1 VLFAL
6 MRWSPWLIGLSL
18 GMAVLS
24 RPNAFTLFPF
34 LAGLYLYLDTQESKT
49 IQWKGV
55 ISWGVQSAIPMGL
68 ACFALL
74 YYNHIRFQDWFDFGY
89 VTINSSNWIMEAA
102 QTYGLFNTHF
112 IPANLYA
119 MFLKMPR
126 IVFDGSCFYYSPS
139 REGISILATTPA
151 IVYVFRRLKLNWW
164 TAGAWV
170 SILLSMGLLMFY
182 HNTGADQL
190 GYRYLM
196 DYILPVLLLMGLGVG
211 QPPSWIFKGLVLLSV
226 IVNAAGLYWWFT
238 EWWCKPV

>member
-1 VLFAL
+1 
-6 MRWSPWLIGLSL
+6 
-18 GMAVLS
+18 LS

-34 LAGLYLYLDTQESKT
+34 LAGIYLYLDTQEGKV
-49 IQWKGV
+49 IQWKGA
-55 ISWGVQSAIPMGL
+55 IRWGVQCMVPMCL

-89 VTINSSNWIMEAA
+89 VTIHSSDWIMEAA
-102 QTYGLFNTHF
+102 RTYGLFNPHF

-126 IVFDGSCFYYSPS
+126 MVFDGSCFYYSPS

-151 IVYVFRRLKLNWW
+151 VVYIFRRMKLNWW
-164 TAGAWV
+164 TAGAWF
-170 SILLSMGLLMFY
+170 SILFSMGLLMFY

-196 DYILPVLLLMGLGVG
+196 DYLLPVLLLIGLGAG
-211 QPPSWIFKGLVLLSV
+211 QRPSWIFKGLVLLSV
-226 IVNAAGLYWWFT
+226 IGNMAGLYWWFT